1 MCGIAGRLSLDGR
14 PADRALLHAMADVMR
29 HRGPDDE
36 GVYVDG
42 GFGMIMRRLSIIDV
56 AAGHQPLAN
65 EDRSV
70 WTIFNGEIYNHP
82 ELREQLMARGHQLR
96 TSTDTEV
103 IVHLYEELGPRC
115 VDALRGMFAF
125 AVWDERA
132 QSLLLARDRLGK
144 KPLYYAVVPGRALVF
159 ASELKAILE
168 DETVD
173 RTIDLEAL
181 DQYASLLYI
190 PAPRSPFV
198 AVRKLPAG
206 CVLHATASGISV
218 RRYWDVPAAPTARPV
233 EPERFGQLLD
243 EATRIRLRSDVP
255 LGAFLSGGVDS
266 SAVVATMQRFLP
278 APVMTTSIG
287 FDSAGDSELPYA
299 DLVARH
305 VGANHAAA
313 TIGAPSPALLE
324 RLAWH
329 LDEPFADSSAVPT
342 FFVSRAAR
350 ERVTVALSGDG
361 GDELFAGYSRHWL
374 EHIEHRIRALAGR
387 ATAAVAAAGGM
398 LPAGVKGRNTLM
410 NVGVPPDEACAR
422 KFYYDPSAPAVK
434 RALYSP
440 AFRELHASFDTL
452 EPFKRAFRE
461 APTADPLSRILYVD
475 LKTYLCDDILFKV
488 DRMSMATSL
497 EVRAPLLDQDLVEFA
512 ITLPVSAKLA
522 GRGTKRL
529 LRDHLAALVPRE
541 AFERPKH
548 GFVAPIGRWLRHDLD
563 DFVQDTVCSDRARG
577 RGYFDHRAVRD
588 LVDAHRRGSP
598 RCPDPPHAIWMLLM
612 LELWH
617 RVFVDRPRRSRAVA
631 DVVTAASADR

>member
-14 PADRALLHAMADVMR
+14 PAERALLHAMADVMR

-65 EDRSV
+65 EDGSV
-70 WTIFNGEIYNHP
+70 WTVFNGEIYNHP
-82 ELREQLMARGHQLR
+82 ELRAQLMARGHQFR

-115 VDALRGMFAF
+115 VDSLRGMFAF
-125 AVWDERA
+125 AVWDEPN

-144 KPLYYAVVPGRALVF
+144 KPLYYALVPGRALVF

-173 RTIDLEAL
+173 RAIDLEAL

-190 PAPRSPFV
+190 PAPRSPFR

-206 CVLHATASGISV
+206 CVLQATATGISV
-218 RRYWDVPAAPTARPV
+218 RRYWDVPAAPTAGPIG
-233 EPERFGQLLD
+233 PERLGQLLD

-266 SAVVATMQRFLP
+266 SAVVATMQRFMSG
-278 APVMTTSIG
+278 PVMTTSIG
-287 FDSAGDSELPYA
+287 FDDAGNSELPYA
-299 DLVARH
+299 ELVARH
-305 VGANHAAA
+305 VGTEHAAG
-313 TIGAPSPALLE
+313 TVTAPSPELLE
-324 RLAWH
+324 RLTWH

-342 FFVSRAAR
+342 FFVSKAAR

-374 EHIEHRIRALAGR
+374 EHLEHRIRAIAGR
-387 ATAAVAAAGGM
+387 GTAAIAAAGRR
-398 LPAGVKGRNTLM
+398 LPAGIKGRNTLL
-410 NVGVPPDEACAR
+410 NVGDAADEACAR

-440 AFRELHASFDTL
+440 AFRELSASFDTL

-461 APTADPLSRILYVD
+461 APTDDPLSRILYVD

-512 ITLPVSAKLA
+512 MTLPSSSRLA
-522 GRGTKRL
+522 GRTTKVILRERL
-529 LRDHLAALVPRE
+529 ASLVPRE
-541 AFERPKH
+541 AFDRPKQ
-548 GFVAPIGRWLRHDLD
+548 GFVAPISRWLRRDLA
-563 DFVQDTVCSDRARG
+563 DFVQDTVGSDRARG
-577 RGYFDHRAVRD
+577 RGYFDHRAVQT
-588 LVDAHRRGSP
+588 LIDAHRQGSP

-617 RVFVDRPRRSRAVA
+617 RVYIDRPRPSRAVP
-631 DVVTAASADR
+631 DVVTAGRADR